1 MVKIVYIKI
10 QKNVIIAN
18 KMLVHR
24 INKDIFKKAWVWFI
38 LYILLFRVE
47 TVFGALVDSDPCPD
61 NELCPPT
68 VARDIPSLLKA
79 LVDILIKI
87 GIPLA
92 ALAIIYAGFL
102 FVTAGGSEEKVKK
115 AKKTFMYTIIGT
127 AILLGAWVIISAISD
142 TLIEIDPGS

>member
-1 MVKIVYIKI
+1 
-10 QKNVIIAN
+10 
-18 KMLVHR
+18 MLVHR
-24 INKDIFKKAWVWFI
+24 FNSDIYKKIWVWFI
-38 LYILLFRVE
+38 LYIVLFRFESVYSAP
-47 TVFGALVDSDPCPD
+47 VGCPAD
-61 NELCPPT
+61 ELCPPT
-68 VARDIPSLLKA
+68 VAQNIPELLEA

-102 FVTAGGSEEKVKK
+102 FVTARGSEEQVKK
-115 AKKTFMYTIIGT
+115 AKKTFLYTIIGT